1 MASRRT
7 PQRRRQRWSPYD
19 GAASRQ
25 RRSRPRMRLWKPLH
39 RDRVASCR
47 PRGAR
52 REGRGGAGRGP
63 GPWKRRAAG
72 PRGKPGRRRGD
83 RPREAHRRP
92 REKKREWK
100 GTGRRRG
107 RGSGRLAASGEACR
121 RHPFGV
127 LTRRA
132 GADQEVVA
140 RGYASE
146 PCERGGLLRHLF
158 AGPWREL
165 WGHFM
170 LKILLELSQKEKK

>member
-7 PQRRRQRWSPYD
+7 PRRRPQRWSPYD
-19 GAASRQ
+19 GAASR
-25 RRSRPRMRLWKPLH
+25 RRRPLPRTRLWKPLH
-39 RDRVASCR
+39 RDQVASCR

-52 REGRGGAGRGP
+52 REDRGGAGRGP

-107 RGSGRLAASGEACR
+107 RGSGRLAATGEACR
-121 RHPFGV
+121 RHPLGF
-127 LTRRA
+127 L
-132 GADQEVVA
+132 
-140 RGYASE
+140 
-146 PCERGGLLRHLF
+146 RGGPARIRKLWQWVTLRSLASVEAFCGTHLP
-158 AGPWREL
+158 AHGENC
-165 WGHFM
+165 GAT
-170 LKILLELSQKEKK
+170 SC